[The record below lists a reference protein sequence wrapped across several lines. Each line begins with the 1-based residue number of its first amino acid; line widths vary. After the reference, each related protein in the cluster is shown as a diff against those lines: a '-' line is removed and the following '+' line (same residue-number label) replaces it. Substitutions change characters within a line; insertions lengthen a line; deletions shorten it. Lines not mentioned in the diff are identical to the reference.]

1 MKHLLIL
8 VSLLVTSPAF
18 AQTKEVTKQ
27 KVYRP
32 FTYETACALETPQ
45 EFQVD
50 TCKVVETRESTGALR
65 TRNIFSNRFHLT
77 IKSRFDKEKG
87 FVTWDSH
94 NKFEYKFEYKVGGVD
109 GLGAWSY
116 VMPGFLLENV
126 SWD

>member
-65 TRNIFSNRFHLT
+65 TRISSLIVSVLPSNLVL
-77 IKSRFDKEKG
+77 IKKRD
-87 FVTWDSH
+87 
-94 NKFEYKFEYKVGGVD
+94 
-109 GLGAWSY
+109 L
-116 VMPGFLLENV
+116 
-126 SWD
+126 